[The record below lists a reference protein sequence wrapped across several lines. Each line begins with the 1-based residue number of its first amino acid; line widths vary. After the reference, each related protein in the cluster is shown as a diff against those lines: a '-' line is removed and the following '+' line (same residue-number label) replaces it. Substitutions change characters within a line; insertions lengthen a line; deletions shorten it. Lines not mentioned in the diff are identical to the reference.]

1 MSARFGTFERQLF
14 RSIICNT
21 GPTEP
26 VDIAEKLGHPA
37 MMIKINGPGAVHITL
52 QGKPTQLLEPGDG
65 FFGEPCEVTVNMKT
79 EESAALSIYFFAK
92 EKGNSEP

>member
-1 MSARFGTFERQLF
+1 
-14 RSIICNT
+14 
-21 GPTEP
+21 
-26 VDIAEKLGHPA
+26 
-37 MMIKINGPGAVHITL
+37 VHITL